1 MMEKVDLK
9 YAIQAVTSFL
19 DEQETYV
26 NTYHDAFCFQ
36 RRKVYIQYLTLWFIL
51 WSLIVMSL
59 ILFAGLGSVVSGVF
73 DIILFIV
80 GCFVIVTSRQRI
92 ALATQKRMQPILTPC
107 QYFDAQWAK
116 LYADLSEYLY
126 GKLNERLQQTHD
138 EMLNSNQREVT
149 PTFIQMEQIT
159 EETCFAYEKK
169 QAIVRDFQ
177 IGMRELLLED
187 MDMDVEDVADEG
199 MVFRQM
205 IFDLR
210 HKKRVLSRSQTD
222 KALLM
227 YLAKIIEENIQK
239 IKSLQQQAQMIVDLK
254 NPHTQALPESL
265 RLKVRKYENKA
276 QTCYEETVQLICDT
290 IEVCDEDTNSIDTN
304 ASFKR
309 TLDAYRR

>member
-9 YAIQAVTSFL
+9 YAIQAVTLFL

-59 ILFAGLGSVVSGVF
+59 ILFAGLDSVVSGVF

-92 ALATQKRMQPILTPC
+92 ALTTQKRMKPILTPC

-126 GKLNERLQQTHD
+126 GELNERLQQTHD
-138 EMLNSNQREVT
+138 EMLNSNQGEAT
-149 PTFIQMEQIT
+149 PTFIQMEQMMN
-159 EETCFAYEKK
+159 ETCFAYARK

-187 MDMDVEDVADEG
+187 MDAEDVVDEG

-265 RLKVRKYENKA
+265 RLKVTQYENKA
-276 QTCYEETVQLICDT
+276 QTYYEETVQLICDT
-290 IEVCDEDTNSIDTN
+290 IEVCDEHTNSIDTN

-309 TLDAYRR
+309 TLNAYRK